1 MVLRNLAEVEEL
13 ERAPLRSYVPEGSV
27 YERLQNAAARNP
39 DRLAF
44 RLLREGRP
52 DEDTR
57 DIAYG
62 QFGRQI
68 TQAANM
74 FRALGVGPQDAVSM
88 LMPIWP
94 ETFTAMFGAQAA
106 GIANPINFMLEKEHL
121 VALLRSAG
129 CKVLIGPD
137 PDVLPGVWDRIEQIR
152 HEIPGLTAVMR
163 IGGPAERP
171 GVDALHFDTELAR
184 YNGDRLDFTR
194 DVSLDDT
201 ASLFHTGGTTSAP
214 KLARHT
220 QRGLLTQSWTNA
232 LAVLVG
238 PGNEQVLLNG
248 LPPFHVGGATCA
260 GLAPLSQ
267 GATIVIMT
275 SAGYR
280 NPLVVQN
287 LWAHVAR
294 FGATCVGMVPTS
306 WGAALNVP
314 VDGHDISSLRITQ
327 SGGSGIAPE
336 VARAVSAR
344 LGVPMMEGWGMTE
357 THGFATMNPGAGECR
372 LGSIGV
378 RLPFS
383 EVIVAEIADG
393 KVARVC
399 APNEIG
405 SVLVRG
411 PQVFGGYTDPDQDAK
426 AWVRPADNEQ
436 RPAWSEGGRWLD
448 TGDLGRVDEDGYVWL
463 TGRTKDIIIRSGHNI
478 DPVVIEEA
486 LHAHPAV
493 EAGAAVGRPDAYAG
507 EMPVGFVQLKAGADA
522 DPEEIREFIRA
533 LIPERAA
540 VPAEIFILPQMPV
553 TAVGK
558 IFKPQLR
565 LMAAETTLERMA
577 RAVLGDGAD
586 IEVEVAPHARYGVLA
601 TLRIAGAGPEQLDEL
616 GQQLD
621 KLQLRHVIEARSA
634 AMS

>member
-13 ERAPLRSYVPEGSV
+13 ERTPLTTHVPERSV
-27 YERLQNAAARNP
+27 YERLQNACARNAE
-39 DRLAF
+39 RLAF

-52 DEDTR
+52 DEETR
-57 DIAYG
+57 DITYAE
-62 QFGRQI
+62 FGRQLN
-68 TQAANM
+68 QAANM
-74 FRALGVGPQDAVSM
+74 FRALGVGPSDSVSL
-88 LMPIWP
+88 LMPVWP
-94 ETFTAMFGAQAA
+94 ETFTAIFAAQVA
-106 GIANPINFMLEKEHL
+106 GVANPINFMLEKEHL
-121 VALLRSAG
+121 VALLRSAR

-137 PDVLPGVWDRIEQIR
+137 PEVMPGVWERVEQVR
-152 HEIPGLTAVMR
+152 HEIPGLVAVMR
-163 IGGPAERP
+163 VGGPASRP
-171 GVDALHFDTELAR
+171 GVDALHFDSEMAR
-184 YNGDRLDFTR
+184 HNGAGLDFER
-194 DVSLDDT
+194 VVGPDDT

-220 QRGLLTQSWTNA
+220 QRGLLTQSWSNA
-232 LAVLVG
+232 IGVMPEQA
-238 PGNEQVLLNG
+238 PGQVLLNG

-260 GLAPLSQ
+260 GLMPLTQ
-267 GATIVIMT
+267 GATVVIMT
-275 SAGYR
+275 AAGYR

-294 FGATCVGMVPTS
+294 FQVTGIGMVPTS

-314 VDGHDISSLRITQ
+314 VGDHDISSLRIAQ

-336 VARAVSAR
+336 VARAVTAK

-372 LGSIGV
+372 LGSIGI

-405 SVLVRG
+405 VVLVRG
-411 PQVFGGYTDPDQDAK
+411 PQVFGGYTDPEQDAK
-426 AWVRPADNEQ
+426 AWVQPAADEQ
-436 RPAWSEGGRWLD
+436 RPAWSDGGRWLD
-448 TGDLGRVDEDGYVWL
+448 TGDLGRMDEDGYVWL
-463 TGRTKDIIIRSGHNI
+463 TGRAKDIIIRSGHNI

-493 EAGAAVGRPDAYAG
+493 ESGAAVGRPDAYAG

-522 DPEEIREFIRA
+522 DPEEIREFVRG

-540 VPAEIFILPQMPV
+540 VPSEIFILPQMPI

-565 LMAAETTLERMA
+565 LLAAETTLRRMA
-577 RAVLGDGAD
+577 EAVLGAD
-586 IEVEVAPHARYGVLA
+586 AAIAVEVAPHPRHGVLA
-601 TLRIAGAGPEQLDEL
+601 TLRLAGADAARVAEL
-616 GQQLD
+616 SGQLD
-621 KLQLRHVIEARSA
+621 KLQLRYEIVAD
-634 AMS
+634 

>member
-1 MVLRNLAEVEEL
+1 MVLRNLAEVEDI
-13 ERAPLRSYVPEGSV
+13 ERAPLSSYVSERSV
-27 YERLQNAAARNP
+27 YERLMNACARHG
-39 DRLAF
+39 DRLAL

-57 DIAYG
+57 DITYA

-88 LMPIWP
+88 LMPVWP

-106 GIANPINFMLEKEHL
+106 GVANPINFMLEKEHL

-137 PDVLPGVWDRIEQIR
+137 PDVLPGVWDRIEQVR
-152 HEIPGLTAVMR
+152 HDIPGLAAVMR
-163 IGGPAERP
+163 IGGPASRP

-184 YNGDRLDFTR
+184 YNGERLDFTR
-194 DVSLDDT
+194 DVSPDDT

-220 QRGLLTQSWTNA
+220 QRGLLTQSWSNA
-232 LAVLVG
+232 LGVLVG
-238 PGNEQVLLNG
+238 EGDGQVLLNG

-260 GLAPLSQ
+260 GLAPLTQ
-267 GATIVIMT
+267 GVTVVIMT
-275 SAGYR
+275 SSGYR

-294 FGATCVGMVPTS
+294 FGATCLGMVPTS

-336 VARAVSAR
+336 VARAVTAK

-372 LGSIGV
+372 LGSIGL

-383 EVIVAEIADG
+383 EVIVAEIGDG

-405 SVLVRG
+405 VVLVRG
-411 PQVFGGYTDPDQDAK
+411 PQVFGGYADPEQDAK
-426 AWVRPADNEQ
+426 AWVQPADND
-436 RPAWSEGGRWLD
+436 RPPAWSEGGRWLD
-448 TGDLGRVDEDGYVWL
+448 TGDLGRMDADGYIWL
-463 TGRTKDIIIRSGHNI
+463 TGRAKDVIIRSGHNI

-507 EMPVGFVQLKAGADA
+507 EMPVGFVQLKAGATA

-533 LIPERAA
+533 HIPERAA
-540 VPAEIFILPQMPV
+540 VPAEIFILPQMPI

-577 RAVLGDGAD
+577 RAVLGAGAQ
-586 IEVEVAPHARYGVLA
+586 ISVEVEPHPVHGALA
-601 TLRIAGAGPEQLDEL
+601 TLRISGAGQENIKELGEQL
-616 GQQLD
+616 G
-621 KLQLRHVIEARSA
+621 KLQLRHQIEEVAV
-634 AMS
+634 